1 MNDWRGQFPGVEECL
16 DSDLRDGVWDEKAH
30 QWLLFPA
37 SHFRESDDGEF
48 LIINSPGPGT
58 EVGFRRGR
66 RGIWIHY
73 TLEPR
78 YAYTARSAR
87 IFMKPFGASRIRC

>member
-1 MNDWRGQFPGVEECL
+1 MSDLRERFPGVEECL
-16 DSDLRDGVWDEKAH
+16 DSDLRDGVWDEKA
-30 QWLLFPA
+30 QKWLLFPS
-37 SHFRESDDGEF
+37 SHFQQSDDGEF
-48 LIINSPGPGT
+48 LVIGLPGPGT

-73 TLEPR
+73 SLEPR

-87 IFMKPFGASRIRC
+87 IYVHEALWGI